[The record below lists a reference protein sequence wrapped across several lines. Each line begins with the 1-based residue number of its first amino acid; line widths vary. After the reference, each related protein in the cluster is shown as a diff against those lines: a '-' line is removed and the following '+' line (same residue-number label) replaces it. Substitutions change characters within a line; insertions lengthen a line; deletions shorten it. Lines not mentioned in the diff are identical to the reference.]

1 MISKWNGS
9 IDIFNYHVEA
19 AGFQREVVGRAI
31 QKDLSKVGADLKDGP
46 YAGFVIING
55 TRLDYSA
62 FKFSDG
68 TINVGRIT
76 PPKVIR

>member
-1 MISKWNGS
+1 
-9 IDIFNYHVEA
+9 
-19 AGFQREVVGRAI
+19 VGRAI